1 MGVKGERR
9 ELLALHGLSACLM
22 LSEHFTLLRA
32 AEKHPAA
39 AAAPNAQSTK
49 TLY

>member
-39 AAAPNAQSTK
+39 AANAQSTK